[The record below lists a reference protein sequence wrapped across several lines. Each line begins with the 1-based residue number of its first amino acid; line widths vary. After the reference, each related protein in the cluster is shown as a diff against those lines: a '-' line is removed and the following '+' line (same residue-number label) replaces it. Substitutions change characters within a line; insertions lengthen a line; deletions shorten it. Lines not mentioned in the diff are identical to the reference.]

1 MTMRTWMT
9 VPMLALAL
17 TACQREAP
25 STAAASGDAAPT
37 TPADASSSP
46 TPAPATEATSPTH
59 AAGDWTLPGEFAP
72 DTTVAQLKTRFGEAN
87 VRIVDDL
94 PMAEGEMTRGV
105 VLFPDDPSRRAV
117 LFFQDTQKLAGLQ
130 NVTIEDAGSR
140 WHYANG
146 VRIGMT
152 LAELVAL
159 NGAPVTF
166 YGMEWDY
173 GGQVTGFNG
182 GKLGDA
188 EGRPGR
194 AGMRLGIKAE
204 AKSGDYP
211 SGDGEF
217 KSEDP
222 KWPKAGQS
230 LIVSEL
236 MLSLPGADDL

>member
-117 LFFQDTQKLAGLQ
+117 LFFQDTQKLTGLQ
-130 NVTIEDAGSR
+130 NMTVEDAGSR

-146 VRIGMT
+146 VRTGMT

-173 GGQVTGFNG
+173 GGHVTGFNG

-217 KSEDP
+217 KSDDP

-230 LIVSEL
+230 LMVSEL